1 MQDALSPARKAE
13 QARQRSERRQLS
25 LLVAPAMTWLVTF
38 FMLPLVVILVISFLT
53 KGTYGGIEPVITIK
67 NYVKLFDNSTFIIF
81 SRSLWLAFLATL
93 VCLLVGYPMAYVIAR
108 APRRWRNILVL
119 LVIIPFWTNFLVR
132 TFAIMQI
139 LRDEGITNT
148 LLLNLKLIPEAIP
161 MLYTPFAVF
170 VGEVYGFLPFMVL
183 PLYANIE
190 KFDYS
195 LMEAAHDSGANDFWA
210 FVRVM
215 VPLTM
220 PGIVAGCILVF
231 IPAIGAFVTPAVLG
245 GAKVLL
251 IGNLIDRQFKT
262 ARNWPL
268 ASAMSI
274 ALMVL
279 VSLATAIYFRTT
291 NEQDRL

>member
-1 MQDALSPARKAE
+1 MQTVLSPAQQAE
-13 QARQRSERRQLS
+13 QAKHRSERRQLS
-25 LLVAPAMTWLVTF
+25 LLVGPATVWLIAF
-38 FMLPLVVILVISFLT
+38 FMLPLVVIFIISFLS
-53 KGTYGGIEPVITIK
+53 KGTYGGVELIPTIT
-67 NYVKLFDNSTFIIF
+67 NYIKLFDNSTFIIF
-81 SRSLWLAFLATL
+81 TRSLWLAFLATI
-93 VCLLVGYPMAYVIAR
+93 VCLIVGYPMAYVIAR

-132 TFAIMQI
+132 TYAIMQL

-148 LLLNLKLIPEAIP
+148 LLLNFNLISEALP

-190 KFDYS
+190 KFDYA
-195 LMEAAHDSGANDFWA
+195 LMEAAQDSGANEFWA
-210 FVRVM
+210 FLRVM

-220 PGIVAGCILVF
+220 PGIVAGSILVF
-231 IPAIGAFVTPAVLG
+231 IPAIGAFITPAILG

-279 VSLATAIYFRTT
+279 VSIATAIYFRTT